1 MLMPAGSSRPV
12 RSNSEEAPVAVAATC
27 SRYWP
32 GAVCTADATRPLP
45 RALIAETTSESVP
58 EPTSTGVVVPSDCVR
73 VRGALAMIVLGEA
86 IVPAET
92 RACAAARSV
101 TSKVSEPAEVPVA
114 DAVTELELEVTVVP
128 AQVEVFASEEARLPT
143 VPRAVDSLPSA
154 SAAFCWLVCWVR
166 RSVCWFPCTVTSWL
180 MIELVSRLEMAP
192 EMVTWDTAG
201 LLAKA
206 DDGRAWLGRTGRRRG
221 GWAAPPP
228 RVYSGLRSLQQHEH
242 RLRGLVGLREHGG
255 AGLRE
260 DLVLRELDHL
270 RRHVRVTD
278 PALGRRHVLDGD
290 VEVVDR
296 VLEPVLERTQVR
308 ARRGDTLDGGVE
320 RGDRVLGRGRGGE
333 VERAG
338 VDGQTGRG
346 EAGQGR
352 ARAEDVAGRL
362 REVDRDAVV
371 RRVGRTDLE
380 DTDVAVVRAV
390 EELGVAERRGVGDP
404 VELALQLLELGVRG
418 GLGGRVLRAA
428 VRRLHRQVAH
438 ALQDRLRLVERA
450 FRRLDDADAVLRVAD
465 GDLEAADLRAQPLGD
480 GQTGRVVGG
489 AVDPVAARELLQRLR
504 HVRVGHR
511 EVPVGVERS
520 DVVVDAET
528 HDLPPWSGSAR
539 SIRGP
544 VQGSLSAWTGVS

>member
-1 MLMPAGSSRPV
+1 MFMPAGSSRPV

-58 EPTSTGVVVPSDCVR
+58 EPTSTCVVVPSDCVR
-73 VRGALAMIVLGEA
+73 VRGALAITVLGEA

-101 TSKVSEPAEVPVA
+101 TSKVREPAEVPVA
-114 DAVTELELEVTVVP
+114 AAVTELELEVTVVP

-180 MIELVSRLEMAP
+180 MIELVSRLETAP

-206 DDGRAWLGRTGRRRG
+206 DDGRASAGTAGPGTAGQGSAERGQGAGRAGRRPGRTGRRRS

-228 RVYSGLRSLQQHEH
+228 GVYSGLRSLQQLEH

-338 VDGQTGRG
+338 VDAQPGRG
-346 EAGQGR
+346 EAGQRG
-352 ARAEDVAGRL
+352 ARAEDVPGRL

-371 RRVGRTDLE
+371 RRVRRTDLE

-404 VELALQLLELGVRG
+404 VEFALQLLELGVRG
-418 GLGGRVLRAA
+418 RLGRRVLRTA
-428 VRRLHRQVAH
+428 VRRLHGHVAH
-438 ALQDRLRLVERA
+438 ALQDGLRLVQRT
-450 FRRLDDADAVLRVAD
+450 FRGLDDTDAVLRV
-465 GDLEAADLRAQPLGD
+465 
-480 GQTGRVVGG
+480 
-489 AVDPVAARELLQRLR
+489 
-504 HVRVGHR
+504 
-511 EVPVGVERS
+511 
-520 DVVVDAET
+520 
-528 HDLPPWSGSAR
+528 
-539 SIRGP
+539 
-544 VQGSLSAWTGVS
+544 

>member
-1 MLMPAGSSRPV
+1 MSMPAGSSRPV
-12 RSNSEEAPVAVAATC
+12 RSNSEEAPLAVAATC

-45 RALIAETTSESVP
+45 AALIAATTCDSVP
-58 EPTSTGVVVPSDCVR
+58 EPTSIDEVLPSDAVR
-73 VRGALAMIVLGEA
+73 VSGPLAITVLGEA
-86 IVPAET
+86 IVFTET
-92 RACAAARSV
+92 RACAAATDV
-101 TSKVSEPAEVPVA
+101 TSNVRDPVVVPVA
-114 DAVTELELEVTVVP
+114 DAVTEVEFEVTVVP
-128 AQVEVFASEEARLPT
+128 AQVEVFASEDARLPMA
-143 VPRAVDSLPSA
+143 PRAVDSLPSA
-154 SAAFCWLVCWVR
+154 SAAFCWV
-166 RSVCWFPCTVTSWL
+166 VCWFLRRVCWLPWTATSWL
-180 MIELVSRLEMAP
+180 MIELVSRPETAP
-192 EMVTWDTAG
+192 EMVTWDKAG
-201 LLAKA
+201 LL
-206 DDGRAWLGRTGRRRG
+206 GGRRAVERDRVEPGDG
-221 GWAAPPP
+221 GLEGAPPP
-228 RVYSGLRSLQQHEH
+228 GVYSGFRSLEQLEH

-296 VLEPVLERTQVR
+296 VLEPVLECTQVR

-352 ARAEDVAGRL
+352 ARAEDAASRL

-371 RRVGRTDLE
+371 RRVRRTDLE

-418 GLGGRVLRAA
+418 RLGRRVLRTA
-428 VRRLHRQVAH
+428 VRRLDRQVAH

-465 GDLEAADLRAQPLGD
+465 GDLEAADLRAQSLGD

-504 HVRVGHR
+504 HVHVGHR

>member
-1 MLMPAGSSRPV
+1 MSMPAGSSRPV

-45 RALIAETTSESVP
+45 AALIAATTCESVP
-58 EPTSTGVVVPSDCVR
+58 EPTAIDVVVPSDAVR
-73 VRGALAMIVLGEA
+73 VSGPLAITVLGDA
-86 IVPAET
+86 MVFTET
-92 RACAAARSV
+92 RACAAATEV
-101 TSKVSEPAEVPVA
+101 TSNVRDPVVVPVA
-114 DAVTELELEVTVVP
+114 DAVTEVELEVTLVP
-128 AQVEVFASEEARLPT
+128 AQVEVLASEDARLPM

-154 SAAFCWLVCWVR
+154 SAAFCWV
-166 RSVCWFPCTVTSWL
+166 VCWFLRRVCWLPWTATSWL
-180 MIELVSRLEMAP
+180 MIELVSRPETAP
-192 EMVTWDTAG
+192 EMVTWDKAG
-201 LLAKA
+201 LL
-206 DDGRAWLGRTGRRRG
+206 GGRRAVERDRVEPGDG
-221 GWAAPPP
+221 GLEGAPPP
-228 RVYSGLRSLQQHEH
+228 GVYSGFRSLEQLEH

-418 GLGGRVLRAA
+418 RLGRRVLRTA
-428 VRRLHRQVAH
+428 VRRLDRQVAH